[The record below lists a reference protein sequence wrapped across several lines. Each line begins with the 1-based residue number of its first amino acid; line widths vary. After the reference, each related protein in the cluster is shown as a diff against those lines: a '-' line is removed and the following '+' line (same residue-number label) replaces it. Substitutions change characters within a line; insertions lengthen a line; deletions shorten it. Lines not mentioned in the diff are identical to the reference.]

1 LQPADENA
9 AKDIRIKSKD
19 EKRLVELI
27 GTVDSNT
34 IAEALKATLIVVG
47 Y

>member
-19 EKRLVELI
+19 EKRLDKRI
-27 GTVDSNT
+27 GIVDSNT
-34 IAEALKATLIVVG
+34 ITEALKVPLIVVG
-47 Y
+47 